1 MLFRFFSYFSGM
13 NIDSDIFKI
22 QSNNVLPSRGRILI
36 SEPFL
41 RDATFGRSVIL
52 LVDHT
57 DEGSM
62 GLVINKQ
69 LPLFLN
75 DIIMEFKYLD
85 EIPLYK
91 GGPIA
96 TDTLFYLHTLSDIP
110 GSISISKGLYL
121 NGDFDEIT
129 ELNVPYDSVVT
140 GEDLYVFLPTNDE
153 DIHTIESINRY
164 SGTMLDIG
172 MKMKTGIIVDFRQY
186 DDLRSEPGE
195 HIIPLFYGQHIKD
208 GRVNHEASGKDYD
221 WVIDEKPGL
230 IQKNKDYIFCK
241 RFTAKEERRRL
252 QCGLYFANDFP
263 EYENIGTQ
271 NKINFIERLNGEP
284 LNKEEL
290 FGVFALFNSTLF
302 DQYYRILNGS
312 TQVNSTEVNSIPVPP
327 LDVIRDI
334 GRLLIESGQY
344 TTEACDQILVQVA
357 YA

>member
-121 NGDFDEIT
+121 NGDFDEIKKYILQGNKIS
-129 ELNVPYDSVVT
+129 ECIRF
-140 GEDLYVFLPTNDE
+140 FLG
-153 DIHTIESINRY
+153 Y
-164 SGTMLDIG
+164 SGWECE
-172 MKMKTGIIVDFRQY
+172 Q
-186 DDLRSEPGE
+186 
-195 HIIPLFYGQHIKD
+195 
-208 GRVNHEASGKDYD
+208 
-221 WVIDEKPGL
+221 L
-230 IQKNKDYIFCK
+230 IQEIKENTWII
-241 RFTAKEERRRL
+241 AKEDPSYLLDGEVKDMWKNALGKLGSKYETWSR
-252 QCGLYFANDFP
+252 FP
-263 EYENIGTQ
+263 Q
-271 NKINFIERLNGEP
+271 VPSLN
-284 LNKEEL
+284 
-290 FGVFALFNSTLF
+290 
-302 DQYYRILNGS
+302 
-312 TQVNSTEVNSIPVPP
+312 
-327 LDVIRDI
+327 
-334 GRLLIESGQY
+334 
-344 TTEACDQILVQVA
+344 
-357 YA
+357 

>member
-1 MLFRFFSYFSGM
+1 MLFRFFSYISGM

-121 NGDFDEIT
+121 NGDFDEIKKYI
-129 ELNVPYDSVVT
+129 LQGNKIS
-140 GEDLYVFLPTNDE
+140 
-153 DIHTIESINRY
+153 ESIRFFLGY
-164 SGTMLDIG
+164 SGWDSEQLNNEIRENTWLVSEEEKSYL
-172 MKMKTGIIVDFRQY
+172 MKNN
-186 DDLRSEPGE
+186 
-195 HIIPLFYGQHIKD
+195 IKD
-208 GRVNHEASGKDYD
+208 MWRTAL
-221 WVIDEKPGL
+221 EKLGS
-230 IQKNKDYIFCK
+230 KYETWS
-241 RFTAKEERRRL
+241 RFPQVPT
-252 QCGLYFANDFP
+252 
-263 EYENIGTQ
+263 
-271 NKINFIERLNGEP
+271 LN
-284 LNKEEL
+284 
-290 FGVFALFNSTLF
+290 
-302 DQYYRILNGS
+302 
-312 TQVNSTEVNSIPVPP
+312 
-327 LDVIRDI
+327 
-334 GRLLIESGQY
+334 
-344 TTEACDQILVQVA
+344 
-357 YA
+357 

>member
-121 NGDFDEIT
+121 NGDFDALKKHILQGNEI
-129 ELNVPYDSVVT
+129 NGKVRF
-140 GEDLYVFLPTNDE
+140 FLG
-153 DIHTIESINRY
+153 Y
-164 SGTMLDIG
+164 SGWECE
-172 MKMKTGIIVDFRQY
+172 Q
-186 DDLRSEPGE
+186 
-195 HIIPLFYGQHIKD
+195 
-208 GRVNHEASGKDYD
+208 
-221 WVIDEKPGL
+221 L
-230 IQKNKDYIFCK
+230 IQEIKENTWII
-241 RFTAKEERRRL
+241 AKEDPSYLLDGEVKDMWKTALGKLGSKYETWSR
-252 QCGLYFANDFP
+252 FP
-263 EYENIGTQ
+263 Q
-271 NKINFIERLNGEP
+271 VPSLN
-284 LNKEEL
+284 
-290 FGVFALFNSTLF
+290 
-302 DQYYRILNGS
+302 
-312 TQVNSTEVNSIPVPP
+312 
-327 LDVIRDI
+327 
-334 GRLLIESGQY
+334 
-344 TTEACDQILVQVA
+344 
-357 YA
+357 